1 MENLKT
7 LRIWES
13 THTRL
18 RLLSTLSHGS
28 LIETLD
34 RLTIQ
39 ELEERIPDPE
49 GIIKNARGSATYR
62 DRSKNANTLEAQEDR
77 ILARIDRFYEQFKFY
92 PTEREIQWGVR
103 LPRYVISSWVV
114 DRSDNPTFSC
124 NPYIRQFPA
133 WQRAG
138 FANIPLVWYTA
149 LCRGCG
155 KVTHAS

>member
-103 LPRYVISSWVV
+103 LPRYVIHSIVMDLV
-114 DRSDNPTFSC
+114 LRNKLRVLD
-124 NPYIRQFPA
+124 PYERL
-133 WQRAG
+133 QRYQ
-138 FANIPLVWYTA
+138 PL
-149 LCRGCG
+149 
-155 KVTHAS
+155 